1 MSGLAEQEINQS
13 PARVWAGRVA
23 LVGGIAAA
31 LGLGAWLLSG
41 MSAKV
46 SSPKKQT
53 VAIKVLPDT
62 PPPPPPPKPED
73 KPPPPKEEPKQVMQM
88 EAPKVQAPVD
98 NQPQQLKMEGP
109 AGDGPSAFAGGS
121 ITKDYVGGPV
131 GDGTGGTGTQS
142 SRAQY
147 KFFIN
152 TARQQLKDQL
162 ERNLSSAERQI
173 TAEFS
178 IWLSPAGEIQRYEVA
193 PTGKS
198 DVDSQVKSALSQTAR
213 DLKLPPPPGLPQ
225 PLKFR
230 LTLQPL
236 G

>member
-1 MSGLAEQEINQS
+1 MTGLAEQELNQS
-13 PARVWAGRVA
+13 PARVWAGRLA

-46 SSPKKQT
+46 SAPKKQT

-62 PPPPPPPKPED
+62 PPPPPPKPED

-109 AGDGPSAFAGGS
+109 AGDGPSAFAGGA

-131 GDGTGGTGTQS
+131 GNGTGSGTQS
-142 SRAQY
+142 SRAQFQ
-147 KFFIN
+147 FFFN
-152 TARQQLKDQL
+152 TAKQQLKEEI
-162 ERNLSSAERQI
+162 ERHLRADAPEL
-173 TAEFS
+173 TAVFS
-178 IWLSPAGEIQRYEVA
+178 IWLDGSGAIRRFA
-193 PTGKS
+193 
-198 DVDSQVKSALSQTAR
+198 VDSSGNAEADAQIKAALDETAR
-213 DLKLPPPPGLPQ
+213 SLRLQPPPDVPQ

-230 LTLQPL
+230 LSLRPQ